1 MKKLLAAAVIGAA
14 VAAPSAFAQ
23 TYSVYCVNG
32 KTKIDTRNVDQMKSA
47 HGSKTYRLSE
57 EKYLTDAQKFEK
69 EMNGVCPK
77 K

>member
-1 MKKLLAAAVIGAA
+1 MKKIFVAALLAAA

-32 KTKIDTRNVDQMKSA
+32 KTKIDTRNLDQMKSA
-47 HGSKTYRLSE
+47 HGSRTYRLTE
-57 EKYLTDAQKFEK
+57 ENYLTDAQKFEK
-69 EMNGVCPK
+69 QMNGVCPK